1 MLANA
6 VQANGW
12 LAAVRPCAHV
22 VVMRDAPTPELM
34 AWLRRLPPR
43 DRLAMTYAV
52 TDVFPALKNARE
64 WTVGIDDL
72 LAELKPTPQEHEDI
86 TTEGRRISRT
96 LERQLKSD
104 EPDQ

>member
-1 MLANA
+1 MLTNA
-6 VQANGW
+6 AQANGR

-22 VVMRDAPTPELM
+22 AVMRDAPSPELM

-43 DRLAMTYAV
+43 DRLAMMYAIA
-52 TDVFPALKNARE
+52 DVFPSFKNARE

-72 LAELKPTPQEHEDI
+72 LAELKPTSQEHGDI
-86 TTEGRRISRT
+86 MAEGSRIGRT
-96 LERQLKSD
+96 LKRQLKSD

>member
-6 VQANGW
+6 ARANGW
-12 LAAVRPCAHV
+12 LEAARSCAHV
-22 VVMRDAPTPELM
+22 AVMRDAPTPELM

-43 DRLAMTYAV
+43 DRLAMMYAIA
-52 TDVFPALKNARE
+52 DVFPLFKNARE

-72 LAELKPTPQEHEDI
+72 LAELKPTSQAHEDI
-86 TTEGRRISRT
+86 MTEGSRISRT
-96 LERQLKSD
+96 LKRRLKSD